1 MKFDNATLQ
10 ILKNYSTINHAILF
24 QPGNVISTISSS
36 KTVMAKATI
45 EQTIPSSF
53 AIYELSKF
61 LATLSLFNDPDL
73 KIEENRVVISEGKR
87 KINYTFCDPSTIV
100 VPPSKEIKFPEAEI
114 SFHLKAD
121 ELTELTKA
129 LSVLSLPEVAITSDG
144 ENIFVTAVDS
154 KNPSADSYSV
164 QVGENPDNTTFNMI
178 IKADYLRLIPSD
190 YEVAISS
197 KGLSH
202 FKSNNIEYWIAV
214 ESTSSYGN

>member
-87 KINYTFCDPSTIV
+87 KINYTFCDP
-100 VPPSKEIKFPEAEI
+100 
-114 SFHLKAD
+114 
-121 ELTELTKA
+121 
-129 LSVLSLPEVAITSDG
+129 
-144 ENIFVTAVDS
+144 
-154 KNPSADSYSV
+154 
-164 QVGENPDNTTFNMI
+164 
-178 IKADYLRLIPSD
+178 
-190 YEVAISS
+190 
-197 KGLSH
+197 
-202 FKSNNIEYWIAV
+202 
-214 ESTSSYGN
+214 